1 MISFFKKSA
10 SFFFVIE
17 HKNILSKEDINK
29 LSWLL
34 SNSKYLNK
42 DKLLGEFIGP
52 RKEMT
57 TPWSTNAVEISKIV
71 GIKSIN
77 RIERLYNRKNMNV
90 WVIGPGTT
98 LFKYKEQIKKLS
110 DIL

>member
-71 GIKSIN
+71 GVKSIN
-77 RIERLYNRKNMNV
+77 RIERLYNSGGMKGMLWTINLTICAM
-90 WVIGPGTT
+90 IFGGSMDASP
-98 LFKYKEQIKKLS
+98 
-110 DIL
+110 